1 MLQKMLE
8 DDQDTGSGG
17 EEGLPSD
24 DDEGTDGF
32 VQNGS

>member
-8 DDQDTGSGG
+8 DDQGTGSGG
-17 EEGLPSD
+17 EMGLPSEND
-24 DDEGTDGF
+24 DGTDGF